1 MINQARPLLFD
12 FNYPLYDPQ
21 YKSVLETKIIEHYWF
36 REIGLETYGKFKF
49 FLNRKMNEIMPYYNQ
64 LYKSAT
70 IEFNP
75 MHDTDLRRE
84 NNRTRDEKRDK
95 LSTTN
100 NKSNSVTDSTNDI
113 VVDSNETGNSG
124 TGYSDTPQGQI
135 DNVKD
140 LKYLTTYTNVDSTAT
155 GKSTSTNDGNTTTDS
170 TSDTDVKDN
179 ENANTTENYL
189 ETVIGKSG
197 GGSFSGYLQEY
208 RDTFLNIDMMI
219 IEELSELFMNIY

>member
-21 YKSVLETKIIEHYWF
+21 YKNVLETKIMEHYWF

-49 FLNRKMNEIMPYYNQ
+49 FLNRKLNEIMPYYNQ

-75 MHDTDLRRE
+75 MHDTDI
-84 NNRTRDEKRDK
+84 NRVHNRIQDETRDKQSK
-95 LSTTN
+95 
-100 NKSNSVTDSTNDI
+100 TDSTNDI
-113 VVDSNETGNSG
+113 TVDSTETGKSG

-135 DNVKD
+135 ENVTD
-140 LKYLTTYTNVDSTAT
+140 LKYLTTYTSVNSEAT
-155 GKSTSTNDGNTTTDS
+155 GHSTSTNDGVTNIDE
-170 TSDTDVKDN
+170 N
-179 ENANTTENYL
+179 EKANTTENYI
-189 ETVIGKSG
+189 ENIIGKSG
-197 GGSFSGYLQEY
+197 GSSFSSYLQEY
-208 RDTFLNIDMMI
+208 RDTFINIDMMI

>member
-1 MINQARPLLFD
+1 
-12 FNYPLYDPQ
+12 
-21 YKSVLETKIIEHYWF
+21 
-36 REIGLETYGKFKF
+36 
-49 FLNRKMNEIMPYYNQ
+49 MPYYNQ

-75 MHDTDLRRE
+75 MHDTDLRRV
-84 NNRTRDEKRDK
+84 NDRTRDEKRDK

-100 NKSNSVTDSTNDI
+100 NKSNTVSDSTNDI
-113 VVDSNETGNSG
+113 VVDSTETGNSG

-155 GKSTSTNDGNTTTDS
+155 GKSTTTNDGNTTTDS
-170 TSDTDVKDN
+170 TSDTNVTDN

-189 ETVIGKSG
+189 ETVIGKSE
-197 GGSFSGYLQEY
+197 GGSFSEYLQEY

>member
-21 YKSVLETKIIEHYWF
+21 YKNVLETKIMEHYWF

-49 FLNRKMNEIMPYYNQ
+49 FLNRKLNEIMPYYNQ

-75 MHDTDLRRE
+75 MHDTDI
-84 NNRTRDEKRDK
+84 NRVHDRIQDETRDKQSK
-95 LSTTN
+95 
-100 NKSNSVTDSTNDI
+100 TDSTNDI
-113 VVDSNETGNSG
+113 TVDSTETGKSG

-135 DNVKD
+135 ENVTD
-140 LKYLTTYTNVDSTAT
+140 LKYLTNYTSVNSEAT
-155 GKSTSTNDGNTTTDS
+155 GHSTSTNDGVTNIDE
-170 TSDTDVKDN
+170 N
-179 ENANTTENYL
+179 EKANTTENYI
-189 ETVIGKSG
+189 ENIIGKSSG
-197 GGSFSGYLQEY
+197 SSFSSYLQEY
-208 RDTFLNIDMMI
+208 RDTFINIDMMI

>member
-1 MINQARPLLFD
+1 MLFD

-21 YKSVLETKIIEHYWF
+21 YKNVLETKIMEHYWF

-49 FLNRKMNEIMPYYNQ
+49 FLNRKLNEIMPYYNQ

-75 MHDTDLRRE
+75 MHDTDLRRV
-84 NNRTRDEKRDK
+84 NDRTRDEKRDK

-100 NKSNSVTDSTNDI
+100 NKSNTVSDSTNDI
-113 VVDSNETGNSG
+113 VVDSTETGNSG

-155 GKSTSTNDGNTTTDS
+155 GKSTTTNDGNTTTDS
-170 TSDTDVKDN
+170 TSDTNVTDN

-189 ETVIGKSG
+189 ETVIGKSE
-197 GGSFSGYLQEY
+197 GGSFSEYLQEY
-208 RDTFLNIDMMI
+208 RDTFLNIDIMI

>member
-1 MINQARPLLFD
+1 MFD

-21 YKSVLETKIIEHYWF
+21 YKSVLETKIMEHYWF

-49 FLNRKMNEIMPYYNQ
+49 FLNRKLNEIMPYYNQ

-75 MHDTDLRRE
+75 MHDTDLGRKNGKTRGE
-84 NNRTRDEKRDK
+84 ERTK

-100 NKSNSVTDSTNDI
+100 NKSNSITDSKNDI
-113 VVDSNETGNSG
+113 VVDSTETGKSG

-140 LKYLTTYTNVDSTAT
+140 LKYLTTYTNVDSSAT
-155 GKSTSTNDGNTTTDS
+155 GKSTTKNSGNTKVDS
-170 TSDTDVKDN
+170 SGNTNVKDK
-179 ENANTTENYL
+179 ENANTTENYV
-189 ETVIGKSG
+189 ETVTGKTG
-197 GGSFSGYLQEY
+197 GGSFSSYLQEY

>member
-21 YKSVLETKIIEHYWF
+21 YKNVLETKIMEHYWF

-49 FLNRKMNEIMPYYNQ
+49 FLNRKLNEIMPYYNQ

-75 MHDTDLRRE
+75 MHDTDI
-84 NNRTRDEKRDK
+84 NRVHDRIQDETRDKQSK
-95 LSTTN
+95 
-100 NKSNSVTDSTNDI
+100 TDSTNDI
-113 VVDSNETGNSG
+113 TVDSTETGKSG

-135 DNVKD
+135 ENVTD
-140 LKYLTTYTNVDSTAT
+140 LKYLTNYTSVNSEAT
-155 GKSTSTNDGNTTTDS
+155 GHSTSTNDGVTNIDE
-170 TSDTDVKDN
+170 N
-179 ENANTTENYL
+179 EKANTTENYI
-189 ETVIGKSG
+189 ENIIGKSG
-197 GGSFSGYLQEY
+197 GSSFSSYLQEY
-208 RDTFLNIDMMI
+208 RDTFINIDMMI

>member
-21 YKSVLETKIIEHYWF
+21 YKNVLETKIMEHYWF

-49 FLNRKMNEIMPYYNQ
+49 FLNRKLNEIMPYYNQ

-75 MHDTDLRRE
+75 MHDTDI
-84 NNRTRDEKRDK
+84 NRVHDRIQNETRDKQSK
-95 LSTTN
+95 
-100 NKSNSVTDSTNDI
+100 TDSTNDI
-113 VVDSNETGNSG
+113 TVDSTETGKSG

-135 DNVKD
+135 ENVTD
-140 LKYLTTYTNVDSTAT
+140 LKYLTNYTSVNSEAT
-155 GKSTSTNDGNTTTDS
+155 GHSTSTNDGVTNIDE
-170 TSDTDVKDN
+170 N
-179 ENANTTENYL
+179 EKANTTENYI
-189 ETVIGKSG
+189 ENIIGKSG
-197 GGSFSGYLQEY
+197 GSSFSSYLQEY
-208 RDTFLNIDMMI
+208 RDTFINIDMMI